1 MTKRLALSLFVTS
14 VLLITVAYASALLP
28 GDPPVWAPWVM
39 AAGTALS
46 LVSVMAV
53 GAARKGRVAKRLAA
67 AFGLVLAVL
76 VAGFAALLA
85 LPPTDPGDPALWLG
99 LPPRAAVLLYG
110 VGVLPF
116 FIVPVAYAWTFDAM
130 TLSQA
135 DLDRV
140 REAAGAGAAGAADA
154 AGAMSRSDGA
164 GEAPG
169 RSGRVAGEA
178 PSS

>member
-28 GDPPVWAPWVM
+28 GGPPAWAPWVM

-53 GAARKGRVAKRLAA
+53 GAARQGRVAKRLAA
-67 AFGLVLAVL
+67 AFVLVLGIVG
-76 VAGFAALLA
+76 AGFAALLT

-140 REAAGAGAAGAADA
+140 REAAASVPGGGPT
-154 AGAMSRSDGA
+154 A
-164 GEAPG
+164 GEA
-169 RSGRVAGEA
+169 
-178 PSS
+178 SSS